1 MLNFFYTL
9 IFIALWTPVSQ
20 HLGDHDLTT
29 AATRSYGIPTTVPDT
44 AREALFSADAN
55 SRTNGGNINNYIEYY
70 VQINGTNY
78 TQLLHIQ
85 SSTALDGINT
95 NSDNIWLPMP
105 PNRRVYIRTSVAF
118 PECWAGIRMI
128 GYR

>member
-9 IFIALWTPVSQ
+9 IFIALWTPVAQ

-29 AATRSYGIPTTVPDT
+29 AATRSYRIPTTVPDT
-44 AREALFSADAN
+44 AREVLFSADAN
-55 SRTNGGNINNYIEYY
+55 SHTNGGNINNYIEYY

-78 TQLLHIQ
+78 TKLLYIR

-95 NSDNIWLPMP
+95 NSDNINFGYPCLQ
-105 PNRRVYIRTSVAF
+105 T
-118 PECWAGIRMI
+118 AGSTFILAWPSQDVMLVL
-128 GYR
+128 G

>member
-9 IFIALWTPVSQ
+9 ILIALWTPVSQ
-20 HLGDHDLTT
+20 HLRDHDLTT
-29 AATRSYGIPTTVPDT
+29 AATWSYGIPTTVPDT
-44 AREALFSADAN
+44 AREALFSADADCN
-55 SRTNGGNINNYIEYY
+55 TNGGNISHYIEYY

-78 TQLLHIQ
+78 TKLLYIR
-85 SSTALDGINT
+85 SLTALDGINT

-118 PECWAGIRMI
+118 PGCHAGIRMI
-128 GYR
+128 GYC